1 MRVQSPTPPL
11 APVPLAIL
19 AVLIMLAGLPALIV
33 TAITAVVLAV
43 GPHLGPAAEF
53 DLGNAA
59 LVAQLAVL
67 CAFSP
72 PYLSGWVQCSD
83 PQVRVRTGLAGVRV
97 LAGVLW
103 FVNLFLCAATST
115 LLAALLRG

>member
-11 APVPLAIL
+11 AVPRGATLP
-19 AVLIMLAGLPALIV
+19 LIVLAGLPTLIV
-33 TAITAVVLAV
+33 TAIMAVMLAV
-43 GPHLGPAAEF
+43 GPQLDATAA
-53 DLGNAA
+53 AA
-59 LVAQLAVL
+59 LADAALLAELAVL
-67 CAFSP
+67 CAFAP
-72 PYLSGWVQCSD
+72 PYLSGWVQCWD

-103 FVNLFLCAATST
+103 FVNLFLCAATGT